1 MDQSNRAGVFWFS
14 IFYFFQVAS
23 LLLEHQSSL
32 FKLPIAIANCFARG
46 LKLLQISSTLQVG
59 LQAEVFR
66 LSVTLD
72 LALRF
77 LCNRLPFEP
86 IFIFTWWS
94 LIYVLPALM
103 FDRYSFQFPL
113 NTSETFNITFAD
125 GHFLLDK
132 IMFVYDWKKGK
143 ISLYFRI
150 FTLCQKVEN
159 NCM

>member
-66 LSVTLD
+66 LNVTLD

-86 IFIFTWWS
+86 IFMF
-94 LIYVLPALM
+94 ALM
-103 FDRYSFQFPL
+103 FDCYSFQFPL